1 MAFSTRLP
9 VGDLDLRD
17 LVWCGM
23 LLALAAAVVVAF
35 LGPAVDHHYAE
46 RQHGHSHLFLTDTA
60 AGAGHPKLHPF
71 ERPHS
76 HNESTTQ
83 QTLQDEIFYQP
94 SNDARGELGT
104 TFVAAGINDG
114 LTHPIHRLDTASF
127 TVIADDGAYNEAYV
141 APPTR
146 PPRA

>member
-1 MAFSTRLP
+1 MAFSTRFP
-9 VGDLDLRD
+9 VGDLNLRD
-17 LVWCGM
+17 LVWRGM
-23 LLALAAAVVVAF
+23 LSALAAVVVVAF

-46 RQHGHSHLFLTDTA
+46 RQHGHSHFFLTDTA

-76 HNESTTQ
+76 HSESTTL

-94 SNDARGELGT
+94 SNDARSQSGT
-104 TFVAAGINDG
+104 TFVAAVINDG

-127 TVIADDGAYNEAYV
+127 PLIADDGGYNEAYI